1 VLLSVRLLADQ
12 SGCQAD
18 GESKVKYHYRTDGT
32 HGSLDLGN
40 HSLASH
46 QIAFNAVARKLEAD
60 GWVKPGWQQ
69 QVRYDGKASIDGKK
83 YPAISQG
90 RILVV
95 AGPMPPAQVQ
105 LHF

>member
-1 VLLSVRLLADQ
+1 
-12 SGCQAD
+12 
-18 GESKVKYHYRTDGT
+18 
-32 HGSLDLGN
+32 
-40 HSLASH
+40 
-46 QIAFNAVARKLEAD
+46 
-60 GWVKPGWQQ
+60 VKPGWQQ